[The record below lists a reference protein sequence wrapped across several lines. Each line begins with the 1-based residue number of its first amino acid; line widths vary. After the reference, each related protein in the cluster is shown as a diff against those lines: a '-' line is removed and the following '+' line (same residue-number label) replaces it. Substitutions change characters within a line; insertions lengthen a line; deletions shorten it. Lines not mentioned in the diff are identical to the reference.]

1 LYRVDRCSQAG
12 VAKKIH
18 VMKKL
23 LNDAAKRGIRYRE
36 TLATRKVVPEQAS
49 LDALDQ
55 LDEAMPEQ
63 GESDMATLAML
74 DELVSPATVA
84 MAGPRFFG
92 FVVGGSSP
100 VTLATNWLSA
110 AWDQNVHMHEAAPGP
125 ARLEQV
131 AIDWLVDV
139 LQLPP
144 GTGAGFVTG
153 ATVANFTALAA
164 ARHRVCE
171 DAGWDVE
178 ANGLI
183 GAPEITVIIGDEA
196 HPTLTKSLGLLGF
209 GRNRVVRVPV
219 DDQGRMIAAQLPEID
234 GPTIICTQ
242 VGNVNSGAFDP
253 VGEICDAAKPQG
265 AWVHVDGAFG
275 IWAAASKQLRPLV
288 AGMDK
293 ADSWAADAHKWL
305 NVPYDSG
312 VSFVRKPNDLKAA
325 MSITAEYLPVESA
338 RRNPSDFV
346 PELSRRARGVDIW
359 AALRTLGR
367 SGLEGMLDRCCALA
381 RRFESGLRDAGFD
394 ILNDVVLNQVLVSF
408 GDADVTRRIIDAIQK
423 DGTCWCG
430 VTAWQGQTA
439 MRISVSNWST
449 SEADVDASLAAML
462 RIAREVSASNS

>member
-1 LYRVDRCSQAG
+1 
-12 VAKKIH
+12 
-18 VMKKL
+18 MKKL

-110 AWDQNVHMHEAAPGP
+110 AWDQNVHMHAAAPGP

-253 VGEICDAAKPQG
+253 VGEICDVAKPQG

-325 MSITAEYLPVESA
+325 MSITAEYLPVASV

-381 RRFESGLRDAGFD
+381 RRFESGLHDAGFD

-430 VTAWQGQTA
+430 VTVWQGQTA

>member
-1 LYRVDRCSQAG
+1 
-12 VAKKIH
+12 
-18 VMKKL
+18 MKKL

-110 AWDQNVHMHEAAPGP
+110 AWDQNVHMYAAAPGP

-131 AIDWLVDV
+131 AMDWLVDV

-253 VGEICDAAKPQG
+253 VGEICDVAKPQG

-275 IWAAASKQLRPLV
+275 IWAAASKRLRPLV

-325 MSITAEYLPVESA
+325 MSITAEYLPVASV

-367 SGLEGMLDRCCALA
+367 SGLEDMLDRCCVLA

-430 VTAWQGQTA
+430 VTVWQGQTA